1 MNDEE
6 SGKLFLK
13 KDDFEIKTKRRNV
26 DLVK

>member
-6 SGKLFLK
+6 RGKLFLK
-13 KDDFEIKTKRRNV
+13 KDDFEKKTKRRNV